1 MDGRPTSAYAIAF
14 NFHFIK
20 FTGMKRYYPYYFLLA
35 LCSLISL
42 SVSAQGEPFPWPQD
56 QLGEAMIIEPGP
68 PGTIDQA
75 INGDTMPDGTRAH
88 NVYILR
94 RNATYVYVGR
104 INNVGYPLMVIG
116 DEGEG
121 ALPII
126 RAQGPVPGE
135 REAPRAFHAQGDLYL
150 KDLHIIGRDATG
162 VPTDNATIR
171 LAADS
176 VTVVNRGVILDYN
189 RQNPLRING
198 NGCKVYVE
206 NGIIGPQGNSNNIEQ
221 GYALNYRDQF
231 ADFVHFRNTTFFA
244 LTKGIMDN
252 FGTARHGTLIIEHC
266 TLVNSGI
273 DGGEFGRPD
282 SLVFQDNLLI
292 NTGILGDGYAGNR
305 ENFAQ
310 PLFAYALDSNVV
322 ATDTVITGTDTT
334 INFDYIAPAVV
345 FERNHFYNRPIIEAT
360 LPDTSTSYIGGDILI
375 DEELTEDMMDGNNV
389 IGQEDFEFTD
399 FAMSDDDFVAFI
411 NDYYQLVFDQAEIPG
426 YSVDPTMMDLTYSA
440 DHPAAT
446 AGRGG
451 QPVGDLTWW
460 GLDIISKVYEIKPLE
475 VAMSPNPTYGRLNIS
490 LENLRSVFVYDVNGR
505 LLKLFNNLN
514 TDVFS
519 LEMNDIKP
527 GAYIVVAVNADRQ
540 GVSRKIM
547 KQ

>member
-1 MDGRPTSAYAIAF
+1 MI
-14 NFHFIK
+14 
-20 FTGMKRYYPYYFLLA
+20 
-35 LCSLISL
+35 L
-42 SVSAQGEPFPWPQD
+42 SVSAFAQEDPFPWPED
-56 QLGEAMIIEPGP
+56 ELGEAFIIEPGP
-68 PGTIDQA
+68 PGTIDQT
-75 INGDTMPDGTRAH
+75 INGDTLADGSRVH

-94 RNATYVYVGR
+94 RGATYVYIGR
-104 INNVGYPLMVIG
+104 VNNVGYPLMVMGEEG
-116 DEGEG
+116 DG

-150 KDLHIIGRDATG
+150 KDLHIISRDLTG

-176 VTVVNRGVILDYN
+176 LTVVNRGVILDYN
-189 RQNPLRING
+189 RQNPIRING

-231 ADFVHFRNTTFFA
+231 AEYVHFRNTTFFA
-244 LTKGIMDN
+244 LTKGIMEN

-273 DGGEFGRPD
+273 DGAEFGRPD

-322 ATDTVITGTDTT
+322 VVDSTIVGTDTT
-334 INFDYIAPAVV
+334 INFEYVPPAVT

-360 LPDTSTSYIGGDILI
+360 LPDTSTSYMGGDILI
-375 DEELTEDMMDGNNV
+375 DEELTDDMMGGNNV
-389 IGQEDFEFTD
+389 IGQENFAFTN
-399 FAMSDDDFVAFI
+399 FSMSDDDFVAFI

-426 YSVDPTMMDLTYSA
+426 YSLDPTAINLTYSM

-460 GLDIISKVYEIKPLE
+460 NLSIISSTYDIKPLE
-475 VAMSPNPTYGRLNIS
+475 VTMSPNPTNGRLNVS
-490 LENLRSVFVYDVNGR
+490 LENLRSVFVYDMNGR

-514 TDVFS
+514 TDMLPLDLADV
-519 LEMNDIKP
+519 KP
-527 GAYIVVAVNADRQ
+527 GAYVIVAVNGDRQ
-540 GVSRKIM
+540 GVSRRII

>member
-1 MDGRPTSAYAIAF
+1 MANQSRFALSLLINHINSIAMQ
-14 NFHFIK
+14 HD
-20 FTGMKRYYPYYFLLA
+20 YSYYFILA
-35 LCSLISL
+35 LCVLG
-42 SVSAQGEPFPWPQD
+42 SVTANAQEEPFPWPEEE
-56 QLGEAMIIEPGP
+56 LGEAVMIPAGP
-68 PGTIDQA
+68 PGTIDQT
-75 INGDTMPDGTRAH
+75 INGDTLDNGERAH
-88 NVYILR
+88 NVYILER
-94 RNATYVYVGR
+94 DATYVCVGR
-104 INNVGYPLMVIG
+104 INNVGYPLMVMAEEG
-116 DEGEG
+116 DG

-150 KDLHIIGRDATG
+150 KDLHIISRDASR

-176 VTVVNRGVILDYN
+176 LTVVNRGVILDYN
-189 RQNPLRING
+189 RQNPIRING
-198 NGCKVYVE
+198 NGCSVYVE

-231 ADFVHFRNTTFFA
+231 AETVHFRNTTFFS

-305 ENFAQ
+305 EDFAE

-322 ATDTVITGTDTT
+322 VTDTVITGTDTT
-334 INFDYIAPAVV
+334 VSFEYVPPAVT
-345 FERNHFYNRPIIEAT
+345 FERNHFYNRPIIAAT
-360 LPDTSTSYIGGDILI
+360 LPDTSTSYMAGDILI
-375 DEELTEDMMDGNNV
+375 DEELSDDMTGGDNV
-389 IGQEDFEFTD
+389 MAQEDFQFTN
-399 FAMSDDDFVAFI
+399 FPMDDQQFVSFI
-411 NDYYQLVFDQAEIPG
+411 TDYYDVELDQAELPG
-426 YSVDPTMMDLTYSA
+426 YSLDPTSIDLTYSA

-460 GLDIISKVYEIKPLE
+460 GLNIITRIYDIKPLD
-475 VAMSPNPTYGRLNIS
+475 VGISPNPTAGRLNIS
-490 LENLRSVFVYDVNGR
+490 LENLQSVLVYDMNGR
-505 LLKLFNNLN
+505 LVKLYNDLR
-514 TDVFS
+514 TDTFQADVAD
-519 LEMNDIKP
+519 MAP
-527 GAYIVVAVNADRQ
+527 GTYIVVAINDDRQ
-540 GVSRKIM
+540 GVSRKII